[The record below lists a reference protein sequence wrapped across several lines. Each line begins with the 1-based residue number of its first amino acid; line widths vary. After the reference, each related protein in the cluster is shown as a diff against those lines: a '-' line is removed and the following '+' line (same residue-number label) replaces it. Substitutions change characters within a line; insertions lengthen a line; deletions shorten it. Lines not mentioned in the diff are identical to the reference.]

1 MSAGAADV
9 AEIVFDVI
17 GAIKGDVVDMVEKGM
32 SGEDITHHW
41 VMEKIPKDL
50 QTVLLDKIKTAQRK
64 AAGLPT

>member
-1 MSAGAADV
+1 MSTGKEI

-32 SGEDITHHW
+32 RGEDISHHW
-41 VMEKIPKDL
+41 VMEKIPAEL
-50 QTVLLDKIKTAQRK
+50 QTVLQDKIKTAQRK